1 VVLGFSV
8 FMNFALLM
16 VVIAPS
22 MTQEAGTLIERRVS
36 GTSFDKIAVISVR
49 GVISRGQAVL
59 LFPSPDMVASVRSQL
74 RMARK
79 DSAVKAVI
87 LEVDSP
93 GGTILASDLIL
104 KDLQDF
110 KKETKKPLVVCMQGM
125 AASGGYYIAMAG
137 DHIVAHPTTLTGSIG
152 VIMQLIN
159 YKEFTKKHGLKWET
173 FIPAR
178 AQLKDIG
185 SPSRD
190 MTARDREVFQNMVEK
205 MYDLF
210 VDRVVEGR
218 KGKLTREE
226 IIVLANG
233 QPYLGSEAKES
244 GLVDSL
250 GTLDT
255 AVEEASRL
263 GGISK
268 NPSVVRYEPPPSFA
282 SLFGISSTSTGSPDV
297 AQALKALE
305 GKLSPQ
311 LLFLYSP

>member
-1 VVLGFSV
+1 
-8 FMNFALLM
+8 MNFALLM
-16 VVIAPS
+16 VVVSQS
-22 MTQEAGTLIERRVS
+22 MTQEAGALIERRVS
-36 GTSFDKIAVISVR
+36 GTSFDKVAVISVR

-79 DSAVKAVI
+79 DSAVKAVV

-104 KDLQDF
+104 KDLNDF
-110 KKETKKPLVVCMQGM
+110 KNETKKPLVVCMQGM

-159 YKEFTKKHGLKWET
+159 YKELSEKHGLKWET

-190 MTARDREVFQNMVEK
+190 MTTRDREVFQSMVEK

-210 VDRVVEGR
+210 VDRVAEGR

-263 GGISK
+263 SGISK
-268 NPSVVRYEPPPSFA
+268 PSVVRYEPPPSFA
-282 SLFGISSTSTGSPDV
+282 SLFGISSTSAGSPDV